1 MTPDPAA
8 TEEAEE
14 ADGPVRFMQ
23 QHIALDYVQ
32 RVSPIAA
39 HFAEELAG
47 GRIVGQRC
55 PECSRVFVPP
65 RTFCAMCVVGMGS
78 EHEVTVS
85 DRGTV
90 TSFTVLT
97 PIQYHGQK
105 EREDYAL
112 ASILLDGADGTVGQQ
127 RIVDVPVEQV
137 RTGLRVEAVWAAED
151 ERVGEGESIYY
162 GFGSA
167 ITGWKPTGED
177 DAEPSHFK
185 EHIL

>member
-1 MTPDPAA
+1 MTEDAVV
-8 TEEAEE
+8 EE

-23 QHIALDYVQ
+23 EHIALDYVQ

-39 HFAEELAG
+39 RFAEQLTS

-55 PECSRVFVPP
+55 PQCGLVFVPP
-65 RTFCAMCVVGMGS
+65 RTFCPMCVVAMGP
-78 EHEVTVS
+78 EHEVTVA
-85 DRGTV
+85 DRGTL

-127 RIVDVPVEQV
+127 RIVELPVEQV
-137 RTGLRVEAVWAAED
+137 RTGLRVEAVWAPEE
-151 ERVGEGESIYY
+151 ERAGDGGSIYY

-167 ITGWKPTGED
+167 ITGWRPTGEPD
-177 DAEPSHFK
+177 VDASHFK
-185 EHIL
+185 DHIL